1 MEKVNYVVKD
11 LVGSVDR
18 RYLIKSYIIGIA
30 VTILAIGGGASGVTF
45 ILVIISGILF
55 PFSALVWDEFIDLMM
70 GGYFIV
76 LPLPIMLMWKL
87 VKILLLFGFAIFI
100 APLGI
105 LYILLRNKMNQ

>member
-45 ILVIISGILF
+45 ILVIISVSYFHFLHWFRIGSDLTWVDIL
-55 PFSALVWDEFIDLMM
+55 
-70 GGYFIV
+70 
-76 LPLPIMLMWKL
+76 
-87 VKILLLFGFAIFI
+87 
-100 APLGI
+100 
-105 LYILLRNKMNQ
+105 